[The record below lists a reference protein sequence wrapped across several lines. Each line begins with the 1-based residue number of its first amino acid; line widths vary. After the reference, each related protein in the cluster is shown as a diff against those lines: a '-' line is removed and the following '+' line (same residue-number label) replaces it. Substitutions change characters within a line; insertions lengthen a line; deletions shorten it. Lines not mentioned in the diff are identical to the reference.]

1 MAPLPD
7 GGVAQSRSGNITG
20 AWYVAPTNRY
30 DHGILGDHVEAGGL
44 AVKTRDGQTFAFEL
58 PATHV
63 FEDLTPRIADL
74 DGDGTSEV
82 IAIRSSL
89 TRGAA
94 VAVYGL
100 RSGKLSLLAV
110 TPEIGRAHRWLN
122 IAAIHDFDGDGS
134 REISFVRTPHIAG
147 VLEVWSYSGG
157 KLVKRL
163 EMSGVSNHAIGSRAL
178 RLSALLDVDGDG
190 NTELI
195 LPDQPHTSLLAI
207 SVRSWKAQVI
217 SRAVLRAKAAGD
229 LSKSGKTITV
239 PMADGRKASIRAVD
253 FR

>member
-30 DHGILGDHVEAGGL
+30 DHGILGDRIEAGGL
-44 AVKTRDGQTFAFEL
+44 AVKTPDGQALAFEL
-58 PATHV
+58 PGTHV

-74 DGDGTSEV
+74 DGDGRAEIVT
-82 IAIRSSL
+82 IRSSL
-89 TRGAA
+89 THGAA

-100 RSGKLSLLAV
+100 RSGKLVLLAA

-122 IAAIHDFDGDGS
+122 IAAIHDFDGDGTS
-134 REISFVRTPHIAG
+134 EIAFVRTPHIGG
-147 VLEVWSYSGG
+147 VLEVWGFTGG

-163 EMSGVSNHAIGSRAL
+163 EMPGVSNHAIGSRAL
-178 RLSALLDVDGDG
+178 GLSALLDVDGDG
-190 NTELI
+190 RAELI
-195 LPDQPHTSLLAI
+195 LPDQPHTALLAI
-207 SVRSWKAQVI
+207 SVMPWKAGVV
-217 SRAVLRAKAAGD
+217 SRATLPAKVVGNVSQSGD
-229 LSKSGKTITV
+229 MIAV
-239 PMADGRKASIRAVD
+239 PMANGRKASLRPAD